1 MCVCVCV
8 TECVWVCMYVCSKFS
23 NCKTYIIT
31 LSNYV
36 LCPYTAYPFNPTYVL
51 WHRGN
56 PWYLWILYRFSGCY
70 WNSRRRVLLMLK
82 LHTWSWC
89 WRRGG
94 DLGVDGKV
102 GTLVLM
108 ERWGPWCWWRG
119 GDLGV
124 DGEVGTHCR
133 LWRLRPSW
141 LWKDSR
147 GWRNRGREEVP
158 VRDCKGEE
166 RMKETGCWVCS

>member
-108 ERWGPWCWWRG
+108 ERWGPTAGC
-119 GDLGV
+119 GDCGLV
-124 DGEVGTHCR
+124 DSERTREAEEIEVGRRFQSETVKGKKE
-133 LWRLRPSW
+133 
-141 LWKDSR
+141 WKRQGVGFAPNAVFIFLQS
-147 GWRNRGREEVP
+147 
-158 VRDCKGEE
+158 
-166 RMKETGCWVCS
+166 